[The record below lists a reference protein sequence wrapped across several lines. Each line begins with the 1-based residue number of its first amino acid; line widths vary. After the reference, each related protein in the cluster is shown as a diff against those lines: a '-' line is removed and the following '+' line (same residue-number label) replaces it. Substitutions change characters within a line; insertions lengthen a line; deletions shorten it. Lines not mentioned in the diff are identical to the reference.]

1 MIYYIYPP
9 MVTQLEF
16 LNSSPVELW
25 NHGGGF
31 RVTGWSVLLGVVLC
45 LRPLFPKLGVPLKV
59 L

>member
-1 MIYYIYPP
+1 

-45 LRPLFPKLGVPLKV
+45 LRPLFPKTRGTVEGII
-59 L
+59 